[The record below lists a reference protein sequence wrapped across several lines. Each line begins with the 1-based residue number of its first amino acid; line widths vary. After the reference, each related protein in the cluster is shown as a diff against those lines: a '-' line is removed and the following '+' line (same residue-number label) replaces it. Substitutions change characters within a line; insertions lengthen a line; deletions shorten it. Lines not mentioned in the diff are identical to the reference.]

1 MVISSDLIDL
11 SKSLKAATG
20 EMRANTA
27 KDLYEAVIVTIGYL
41 FHVSLI
47 FQKTVVGS
55 LGTP

>member
-47 FQKTVVGS
+47 FQ
-55 LGTP
+55 